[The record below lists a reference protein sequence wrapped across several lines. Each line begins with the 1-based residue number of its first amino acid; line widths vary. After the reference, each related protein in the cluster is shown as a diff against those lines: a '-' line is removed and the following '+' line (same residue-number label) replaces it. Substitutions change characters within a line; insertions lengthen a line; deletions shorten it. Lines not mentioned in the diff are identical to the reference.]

1 MESKRNNETGQEYSV
16 GVMTGKMCTCE
27 TEMEYKDMTT
37 SSNTGSPRLNG
48 PTVVFEWPI
57 MSAEGTILSSCFKS
71 GRGWPKLSGRRLEMF
86 FPTSCHQPP
95 TILPIQCHGWP
106 QPFPNEF

>member
-37 SSNTGSPRLNG
+37 SSNTG
-48 PTVVFEWPI
+48 V
-57 MSAEGTILSSCFKS
+57 K
-71 GRGWPKLSGRRLEMF
+71 
-86 FPTSCHQPP
+86 
-95 TILPIQCHGWP
+95 
-106 QPFPNEF
+106 